1 MKGRKPFSKVFE
13 GMGKLLHGDE
23 AVTEEEIIMMVSEG
37 HEQGVLEADEAEMI
51 NNIFEFGEKSVAE
64 IMTHRK
70 DVIGVDVTT
79 GMEDAARMM
88 LSENFSRY
96 PVYEEDIEN
105 IIGVLNIKD
114 TMRAIML
121 NDTKDASIRSIM
133 RQPYYVPDSKNI
145 DDLFREMQQKK
156 IQMAIVIDEYGQTA
170 GIVAME
176 DILEEIVGNIQDEYD
191 EDERLIV
198 ENSEGI
204 WTMSGL
210 APLDEVGEVLGLDFE
225 ACDFDTLNGLIIS
238 ELEHIPAEDE
248 HDSILYENYSFDV
261 MQVKNNMIQ
270 EVKVTKLEIPEEDE
284 EK

>member
-13 GMGKLLHGDE
+13 GMGRLLYRDE

-70 DVIGVDVTT
+70 DVVGVDVTM
-79 GMEDAARMM
+79 GIEEAARMM
-88 LSENFSRY
+88 LTENFSRY
-96 PVYEEDIEN
+96 PVYEDDIEN

-114 TMRAIML
+114 IMRLIML
-121 NDTKDASIRSIM
+121 DDVSNKNIRSIM

-145 DDLFREMQQKK
+145 DNLFREMQQKK

-170 GIVAME
+170 GIIAME
-176 DILEEIVGNIQDEYD
+176 DILEEIVGNILDEYD
-191 EDERLIV
+191 VDERLIV
-198 ENSEGI
+198 ENGDGVWS
-204 WTMSGL
+204 MSGL

-225 ACDFDTLNGLIIS
+225 DCDFDTLNGLIIS

-248 HDSILYENYSFDV
+248 HESVVYENYIFDV
-261 MQVKNNMIQ
+261 KLVKNNMIQ
-270 EVKVTKLEIPEEDE
+270 EVKVTKMEIPEEDD
-284 EK
+284 

>member
-13 GMGKLLHGDE
+13 GMGRLLHGEE

-70 DVIGVDVTT
+70 DVIGIDVT
-79 GMEDAARMM
+79 MEIEEAARMM
-88 LSENFSRY
+88 LKENFSRY
-96 PVYEEDIEN
+96 PVYEDDIEN

-121 NDTKDASIRSIM
+121 DNASDSNIRSVM

-170 GIVAME
+170 GIIAME

-198 ENSEGI
+198 ETGEDT

-210 APLDEVGEVLGLDFE
+210 ATLDEVGEVLGIDFDE
-225 ACDFDTLNGLIIS
+225 CEFDTLNGLIIS
-238 ELEHIPAEDE
+238 ELEHIPSEDE
-248 HDSILYENYSFDV
+248 HGCIVYENYSFDV
-261 MQVKNNMIQ
+261 VLVKNNMIQ
-270 EVKVTKLEIPEEDE
+270 EVKVTKIEISEDDE
-284 EK
+284 